1 MNTSQ
6 VNIKPCIYLIYTYIF
21 TDEYCVI
28 KIIHAYTQ
36 ANKKITQA
44 LCHHNY
50 AKNVKPLLNYIQV
63 YKMTWQRY
71 DISDGI
77 VMS

>member
-1 MNTSQ
+1 MHTHKLTRKLQ
-6 VNIKPCIYLIYTYIF
+6 PK
-21 TDEYCVI
+21 
-28 KIIHAYTQ
+28 
-36 ANKKITQA
+36 QA

-50 AKNVKPLLNYIQV
+50 AKNVKPLLNYMIQV

>member
-1 MNTSQ
+1 MY
-6 VNIKPCIYLIYTYIF
+6 IPHTYIF
-21 TDEYCVI
+21 TMDEYCVI
-28 KIIHAYTQ
+28 KIYMHTHKLTRKLQ
-36 ANKKITQA
+36 PKKHYVTIR
-44 LCHHNY
+44 NY

-71 DISDGI
+71 DISDSI